1 MGYLFFVIKIFL
13 LIYWFVNFYKEDLRM
28 GMLIVEGV
36 SLKCEFR
43 SEGLLESG
51 GLKRSVMREI
61 KLSI

>member
-1 MGYLFFVIKIFL
+1 
-13 LIYWFVNFYKEDLRM
+13 M

-43 SEGLLESG
+43 SEGLSESG

-61 KLSI
+61 KLSSQYD

>member
-1 MGYLFFVIKIFL
+1 
-13 LIYWFVNFYKEDLRM
+13 M

-61 KLSI
+61 KLSTQYD